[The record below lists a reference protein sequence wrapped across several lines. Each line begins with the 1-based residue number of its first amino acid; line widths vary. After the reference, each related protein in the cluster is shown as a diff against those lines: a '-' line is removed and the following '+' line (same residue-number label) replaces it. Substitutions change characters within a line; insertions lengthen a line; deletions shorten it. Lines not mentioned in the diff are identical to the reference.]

1 VEMREGCLDCARKH
15 LAQAEVLILEYA
27 TGDYPRHKWYA
38 VGHMAEASDE
48 LMADH
53 PELAK
58 TVRESRLRFMD
69 DPTENIDIDGLID
82 LISSFD
88 VEELDS
94 DLMAEVATATD
105 PLKITREDLLKVEGH
120 A

>member
-1 VEMREGCLDCARKH
+1 MREGCLDCARKH

-53 PELAK
+53 PELAR

-69 DPTENIDIDGLID
+69 DPTTNVDIGDLID
-82 LISSFD
+82 LISAFD
-88 VEELDS
+88 IDEIDNEL
-94 DLMAEVATATD
+94 AVEVAAATVD
-105 PLKITREDLLKVEGH
+105 VDELIEHKVIMKGVTT
-120 A
+120 